1 MRRLEQEGRLSKY
14 LQYPEVGA
22 AHRTQSTLGWCGDDG
37 GGSGGDGGGGGGS
50 GGGVES
56 GERENDRANTFFL
69 PHLKAGFLTRRSF
82 DRLPFVSEHS
92 VD

>member
-1 MRRLEQEGRLSKY
+1 MVPVPVVGGRGSVLDA
-14 LQYPEVGA
+14 EHAWVVW
-22 AHRTQSTLGWCGDDG
+22 RC
-37 GGSGGDGGGGGGS
+37 GGSGSGGGGGGGGS

>member
-1 MRRLEQEGRLSKY
+1 MVV
-14 LQYPEVGA
+14 EVGA
-22 AHRTQSTLGWCGDDG
+22 ACRTQSTLGWCGDDG
-37 GGSGGDGGGGGGS
+37 GGSGSGGGGGGGGDGS

-69 PHLKAGFLTRRSF
+69 PHLKAGFLTRRLF